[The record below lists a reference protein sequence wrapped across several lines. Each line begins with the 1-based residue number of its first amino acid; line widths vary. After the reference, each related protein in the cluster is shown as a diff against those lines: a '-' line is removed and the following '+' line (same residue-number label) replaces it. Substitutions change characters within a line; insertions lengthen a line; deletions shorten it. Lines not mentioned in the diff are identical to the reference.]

1 MSEPTESIGV
11 LGSDR
16 RSTRAGR
23 RRPRRRGRL
32 LVVLLLLALPFLA
45 ALGWFWY
52 QVDPPGSP
60 GSAVRVSIPPGAGLA
75 QIATRLEARGVIG
88 SGLAFRV
95 YAQLSGT
102 PKVQAGEYRLRHDLG
117 ARAAIDALERGPG
130 HQYAKLALAPGL
142 TFEEIAARV
151 GRLPGRSAERFLSLG
166 ASGTVR
172 SKFQPA
178 TVTSLEG
185 LTWPDTYFV
194 ASTDTERTILRTIV
208 DAFDRHAGTV
218 GLAEATDPY
227 QAVVIASLIQREA
240 GVDED
245 RPLIAAVIANRIRDN
260 MPLQIDAT
268 VIYAR
273 GGGTA
278 PLTDADFQ
286 LVSPYNTYRVP
297 GLPPTPIA
305 TVTEPS
311 LRAALHPATVAF
323 KYYVLTDASGK
334 HAFAVTYTEHQRNIS
349 DARRR
354 GVLK

>member
-1 MSEPTESIGV
+1 MSQPTESIGV
-11 LGSDR
+11 LGTER
-16 RSTRAGR
+16 RSSRSAR
-23 RRPRRRGRL
+23 RRPSRRGRVL
-32 LVVLLLLALPFLA
+32 GVLLLLALPFLA

-60 GSAVRVSIPPGAGLA
+60 GSSVRVSIPPGAGVA
-75 QIATRLEARGVIG
+75 QIAKRLEARGVVG
-88 SGLAFRV
+88 SAFAFRV

-102 PKVQAGEYRLRHDLG
+102 PKVQAGEYRLHHDLG
-117 ARAAIDALERGPG
+117 ARDAIAALKRGPG
-130 HQYAKLALAPGL
+130 HQYTKLALPPGL
-142 TFEEIAARV
+142 TFDEIATRV
-151 GRLPGRSAERFLSLG
+151 GRLPQRSAERFLSLA

-185 LTWPDTYFV
+185 LTWPDTYLV
-194 ASTDTERTILRTIV
+194 ASTDTEHSILRTIV
-208 DAFDRHAGTV
+208 DAFDRHAETV
-218 GLAEATDPY
+218 GLVQGGDPY
-227 QAVVIASLIQREA
+227 QTIVVASLIQREA

-245 RPLIAAVIANRIRDN
+245 RPLIAAVIANRIRDK
-260 MPLQIDAT
+260 MPLQIDAS

-286 LVSPYNTYRVP
+286 RASPYNTYRVP

-323 KYYVLTDASGK
+323 KYYVLTDATGK
-334 HAFAVTYTEHQRNIS
+334 HAFAVTYTEHQRNIA

-354 GVLK
+354 GILK

>member
-1 MSEPTESIGV
+1 MTEPTESIGV

-16 RSTRAGR
+16 RSTRAAR
-23 RRPRRRGRL
+23 RRPRRRGRVL
-32 LVVLLLLALPFLA
+32 LVLFLLALPFLVA
-45 ALGWFWY
+45 AGWFWY

-60 GSAVRVSIPPGAGLA
+60 GAAVRVSIPPGAGVA
-75 QIATRLEARGVIG
+75 QIADRLETRGVIG
-88 SGLAFRV
+88 SAFAFRV

-102 PKVQAGEYRLRHDLG
+102 PKVQAGDYRLRRDLG
-117 ARAAIDALERGPG
+117 ARAAIDAMERGPG
-130 HQYAKLALAPGL
+130 HQYAKLALPPGL
-142 TFEEIAARV
+142 TFEEIATRV
-151 GRLPGRSAERFLSLG
+151 GRLPGRSADRFRAVA

-178 TVTSLEG
+178 TVASLEG

-194 ASTDTERTILRTIV
+194 ASTDTETRILRTIV
-208 DAFDRHAGTV
+208 DAFDRHADAV
-218 GLAEATDPY
+218 GLAKAADPY
-227 QAVVIASLIQREA
+227 QTIVVASLIQREA

-245 RPLIAAVIANRIRDN
+245 RPLIAAVIANRIRDK
-260 MPLQIDAT
+260 MPLQIDAS

-273 GGGTA
+273 GAATG

-286 LVSPYNTYRVP
+286 RASPYNTYRVA

-311 LRAALHPATVAF
+311 LRAALNPATVAF

-334 HAFAVTYTEHQRNIS
+334 HAFAVTYIEHQRNIAE
-349 DARRR
+349 ARRR
-354 GVLK
+354 GILK